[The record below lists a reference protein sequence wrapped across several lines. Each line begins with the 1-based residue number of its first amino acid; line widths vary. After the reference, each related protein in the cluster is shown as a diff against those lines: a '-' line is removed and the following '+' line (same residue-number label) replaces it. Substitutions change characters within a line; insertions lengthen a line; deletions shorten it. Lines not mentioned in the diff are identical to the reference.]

1 MKATLSGIESA
12 LSNDLAHALS
22 HMYLTGSLRL
32 SLLLQF
38 MSTMLD
44 ISDFVFTQTIL
55 QDVLPNL

>member
-1 MKATLSGIESA
+1 MRATLSGIESA
-12 LSNDLAHALS
+12 LSNDLAHALC

-32 SLLLQF
+32 SLLIQL

-44 ISDFVFTQTIL
+44 TPDFVFTQTIL